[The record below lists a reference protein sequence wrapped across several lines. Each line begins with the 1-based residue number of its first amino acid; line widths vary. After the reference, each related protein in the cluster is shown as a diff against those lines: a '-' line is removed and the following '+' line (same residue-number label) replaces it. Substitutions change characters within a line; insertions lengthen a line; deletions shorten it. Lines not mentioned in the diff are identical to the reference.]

1 MIDLHLI
8 NMALAGLG
16 IGAGAVVLI
25 AVAVIAIA
33 AQSQHRL
40 ASLLAGTSAISAL
53 SDRQAAPAESSL
65 ARRAA

>member
-8 NMALAGLG
+8 NMALASLG

-25 AVAVIAIA
+25 AIAVAAIA
-33 AQSQHRL
+33 ALSQHVTALRH
-40 ASLLAGTSAISAL
+40 GTPVIPIPS
-53 SDRQAAPAESSL
+53 RVQATPADSGL

>member
-16 IGAGAVVLI
+16 IGVGAV
-25 AVAVIAIA
+25 AAIAIA
-33 AQSQHRL
+33 IIAITVLSQHVTVLRH
-40 ASLLAGTSAISAL
+40 GTAVIPMPIG
-53 SDRQAAPAESSL
+53 RQDTPADASL

>member
-8 NMALAGLG
+8 NMTLAGLG
-16 IGAGAVVLI
+16 IGAGAITLI

-33 AQSQHRL
+33 ALSQHATALRH
-40 ASLLAGTSAISAL
+40 GTSVIAMTSG
-53 SDRQAAPAESSL
+53 RQSRPADASL

>member
-25 AVAVIAIA
+25 AVAVITIA
-33 AQSQHRL
+33 ALSQHVTALRHGTAVIPML
-40 ASLLAGTSAISAL
+40 SGRQDTPVEASLG
-53 SDRQAAPAESSL
+53 
-65 ARRAA
+65 RRAA